1 MLVAGTGE
9 RRNSGSYRNSSES
22 FLKLFRY
29 VENNKTEFKSLLRGA
44 SPVYSLVLSTVCPD
58 CPGSDSRGGD
68 VGGW

>member
-9 RRNSGSYRNSSES
+9 RRNSGSYRNGYES

-29 VENNKTEFKSLLRGA
+29 VENNKTEFKCRIRGA
-44 SPVYSLVLSTVCPD
+44 SPVCGLVLSTVCPD
-58 CPGSDSRGGD
+58 CPGSDSGGGD